1 MEQESGT
8 TGNEITTRYIHIS
21 DIYEETFD
29 EETKH
34 YIFEFFTFAG
44 EYISLRLKKKDI
56 QRFNLFMNKS
66 DAEQR
71 WLDHIMNR

>member
-1 MEQESGT
+1 MEQQSGT
-8 TGNEITTRYIHIS
+8 TGNEITTKYIHIS
-21 DIYEETFD
+21 EIYEEIFD
-29 EETKH
+29 EESKH
-34 YIFEFFTFAG
+34 YTFEFFTFAG

-56 QRFNLFMNKS
+56 QRFNLFMNKT

>member
-1 MEQESGT
+1 MEQVSGT
-8 TGNEITTRYIHIS
+8 TENELKTKYIHIS
-21 DIYEETFD
+21 DIYEEMFD
-29 EETKH
+29 EESKY

-56 QRFNLFMNKS
+56 HRFTLFMEKT

-71 WLDHIMNR
+71 WMEHIMNR